1 MNKNETIVNVNG
13 QDAVM
18 FSANP
23 DRKLAVVDLEV
34 LKQLTGMLQNAD
46 FDEVIASY
54 RTHLN
59 NVSNLKEAIQVSEDF
74 VAFHKTVNMIVEYSY
89 DPSQGV
95 PGPEKSWENNY

>member
-18 FSANP
+18 FSANA

-54 RTHLN
+54 KTHL
-59 NVSNLKEAIQVSEDF
+59 SHAFNLKEVILISEDF
-74 VAFHKTVNMIVEYSY
+74 VAFHKTVNMIVEYSC
-89 DPSQGV
+89 DPSTADLSK
-95 PGPEKSWENNY
+95 PFENNY